1 MYAALVS
8 RRNKLEVRNV
18 TFTLAL
24 HVKCISTYNYA
35 GARHFSLYKAAN
47 MYSSWKWK
55 QQTRWRNLKREK
67 QWRPMNSVKD
77 DVVHFENLS
86 VGSLAYLLLATEG
99 KVNSRRH
106 NTYNKEKNR
115 KRRRVS
121 LKGKASWIYP
131 VFVHSSY
138 QMPLL
143 YREEKG
149 RSSIWNL
156 LVTAELWATRENS
169 KKVPKRSS
177 SRIQVLDDPLQR
189 AHTNAV

>member
-1 MYAALVS
+1 
-8 RRNKLEVRNV
+8 
-18 TFTLAL
+18 
-24 HVKCISTYNYA
+24 
-35 GARHFSLYKAAN
+35 
-47 MYSSWKWK
+47 
-55 QQTRWRNLKREK
+55 
-67 QWRPMNSVKD
+67 MNSVKD

-189 AHTNAV
+189 AHTNAVQPSYFSPKMLTLQSLPIWSSSPARYISPTIARIDRYDRTQFSTF

>member
-1 MYAALVS
+1 
-8 RRNKLEVRNV
+8 
-18 TFTLAL
+18 
-24 HVKCISTYNYA
+24 
-35 GARHFSLYKAAN
+35 
-47 MYSSWKWK
+47 
-55 QQTRWRNLKREK
+55 
-67 QWRPMNSVKD
+67 MNSVKD

-138 QMPLL
+138 QMPVL
-143 YREEKG
+143 Y
-149 RSSIWNL
+149 
-156 LVTAELWATRENS
+156 
-169 KKVPKRSS
+169 
-177 SRIQVLDDPLQR
+177 
-189 AHTNAV
+189 